1 MPDYSYCAS
10 VRLLFFS
17 GPQEPP
23 PPFPSKCPL
32 VSGPDLPLR
41 PSFLVEGGWDWC
53 PTVASF
59 LLFLLLSTTALLPLY
74 VPRFTG
80 QPRVLVL
87 CCCLFSRSQW
97 SKQSSGG
104 CLLILGPT
112 VEWKDSFPE
121 TFPSCSCK
129 RLPQDT
135 AALCIMGGRG
145 NITGKCLIILFILCV
160 FVWFAAWTLF
170 YVAERQIIRKG
181 PWRALCVWGSSASE
195 RHDSHSRVSLV
206 PSFSQDLVY
215 WVAFVSEEKFFFFLN
230 CPIFALWLNTI
241 TILTREWVCRLVCGF
256 EKFLLCAPLFCR
268 VSSHRSSA

>member
-17 GPQEPP
+17 GPQASPP
-23 PPFPSKCPL
+23 HFSPNALWFQGLIYLSH
-32 VSGPDLPLR
+32 
-41 PSFLVEGGWDWC
+41 PSFLVEGGWKWC
-53 PTVASF
+53 PTVAFF

-104 CLLILGPT
+104 RLLILGPT

-181 PWRALCVWGSSASE
+181 PWRALRVWGSSASE
-195 RHDSHSRVSLV
+195 WHNSRSNRGYL
-206 PSFSQDLVY
+206 
-215 WVAFVSEEKFFFFLN
+215 
-230 CPIFALWLNTI
+230 
-241 TILTREWVCRLVCGF
+241 
-256 EKFLLCAPLFCR
+256 
-268 VSSHRSSA
+268 